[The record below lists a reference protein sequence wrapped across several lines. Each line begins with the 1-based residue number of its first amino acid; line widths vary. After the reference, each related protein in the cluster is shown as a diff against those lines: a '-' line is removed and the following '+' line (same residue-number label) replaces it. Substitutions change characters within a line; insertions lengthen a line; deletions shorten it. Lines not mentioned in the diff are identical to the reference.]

1 MQTNISVEAIGDT
14 EFRVT
19 VSEGATQSEHRVT
32 VKKKDYERITSGKV
46 DPGELVKM
54 SFEFLLRH
62 ESKESVLPQFDLMAI
77 ARYFPT
83 FEREINRRLTTMCP

>member
-1 MQTNISVEAIGDT
+1 MPTNISVESISDT
-14 EFRVT
+14 EFQVT
-19 VSEGATQSEHRVT
+19 VSEGATQSAHRVT
-32 VKKKDYERITSGKV
+32 VRKKDYERITSGKV

-54 SFEFLLRH
+54 SFEFLLEH

-83 FEREINRRLTTMCP
+83 FEGEINRRLSMM